1 MTISLDTLTL
11 PDELIWIDEF
21 YWNPIRVEEKF
32 SLSGVR
38 NISESLLPTNSGRP
52 ITLESDNSWID
63 RQDLITLHN
72 WSRLKNYTMT
82 LTLHDNSIYQVRFRH
97 TEPPVIEYEN
107 LLNLAFVDD
116 DTIYK
121 LVLKLEVA

>member
-21 YWNPIRVEEKF
+21 NWNPIRVEEKY
-32 SLSGVR
+32 SLSGIR
-38 NISESLLPTNSGRP
+38 NLSESLLPTDSGRP
-52 ITLESDNSWID
+52 ITLTSDNSWID

-72 WSRLKNYTMT
+72 WSRLKNHTMV
-82 LTLHDNSIYQVRFRH
+82 LTLHDDSTYNVRFKH
-97 TEPPVIEYEN
+97 NEAPVIEYEN
-107 LLNLAFVDD
+107 LLSTAYVDE

-121 LVLKLEVA
+121 LTIKLEVA